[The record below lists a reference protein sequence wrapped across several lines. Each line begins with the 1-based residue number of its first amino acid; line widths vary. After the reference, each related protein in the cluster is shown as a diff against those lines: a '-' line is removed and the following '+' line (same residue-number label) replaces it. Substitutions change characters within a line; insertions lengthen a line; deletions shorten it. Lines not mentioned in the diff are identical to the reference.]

1 VPREL
6 AAFSGTLDGLVRE
19 RLSASRYELVITH
32 AEFRHQRVQRLKPHI
47 ALVATR
53 LCALACIFHRASI
66 IDEGAALCIGKAVM
80 RVLLTTT
87 SYQDTP
93 GAHHELLAAQGYDVH
108 RERGPLPESRM
119 LELAG
124 DFDAFLCGDDE
135 ITEAVLNK
143 SLPRLKVISKYG
155 IGLDKIDVAS
165 ATARKLP
172 ILFTPGVNHTTVAEH
187 VFCLLLGLVRNLV
200 DSANCVR
207 AGQWKR
213 VTGHELWHKTL
224 GLIGLGRIGQEVAK
238 RARAFD
244 MEVHALDL
252 YWPEAFA
259 EQHQVTRHTEFESLL
274 AACDVVSLHT
284 NLSEQTRHLI
294 NPARISIMKQGALL
308 VNTARSELVDLPAVI
323 DALNSGKLGGY
334 ATDVLDEEP
343 PPVDHPLLHHPK
355 ALITPHIGSR
365 TYESVPRQA
374 MRATLNLVNYLT
386 GQPDVIQANKW

>member
-1 VPREL
+1 M
-6 AAFSGTLDGLVRE
+6 S
-19 RLSASRYELVITH
+19 
-32 AEFRHQRVQRLKPHI
+32 Q
-47 ALVATR
+47 
-53 LCALACIFHRASI
+53 
-66 IDEGAALCIGKAVM
+66 

-93 GAHHELLAAQGYDVH
+93 GEHHALLAAQGFDVH
-108 RERGPLPESRM
+108 RERGPLPESKM

-135 ITEAVLNK
+135 ITAAVLEK
-143 SLPRLKVISKYG
+143 SAPRLKVISKYG
-155 IGLDKIDVAS
+155 IGLDKIDVAEC
-165 ATARKLP
+165 TRRKLP
-172 ILFTPGVNHTTVAEH
+172 VLFTPGVNHTTVAEH

-200 DSANCVR
+200 DSANSVR

-213 VTGHELWHKTL
+213 VTGNELWQKKL

-259 EQHQVTRHTEFESLL
+259 EQHGITRHTESESLL
-274 AACDVVSLHT
+274 SACDVISLHT

-294 NPARISIMKQGALL
+294 KAERIAIMKPGALL
-308 VNTARSELVDLPAVI
+308 VNTARAELVHLQDVI

-343 PPVDHPLLHHPK
+343 PPADHPLLQHPR

-365 TYESVPRQA
+365 TFESVPRQA
-374 MRATLNLVNYLT
+374 MRSTLNLVNYLS
-386 GQPDVIQANKW
+386 GAPDVIQANKF

>member
-1 VPREL
+1 
-6 AAFSGTLDGLVRE
+6 
-19 RLSASRYELVITH
+19 
-32 AEFRHQRVQRLKPHI
+32 
-47 ALVATR
+47 
-53 LCALACIFHRASI
+53 
-66 IDEGAALCIGKAVM
+66 M

-93 GAHHELLAAQGYDVH
+93 GDHHALLEGQGFDIH

-135 ITEAVLNK
+135 ITEAVLDK
-143 SLPRLKVISKYG
+143 ALPRLKVISKYG
-155 IGLDKIDVAS
+155 IGLDKIDVAEC
-165 ATARKLP
+165 TARKLP
-172 ILFTPGVNHTTVAEH
+172 VLFTPGVNHTTVAEH
-187 VFCLLLGLVRNLV
+187 VFCLMLAHVRNLV
-200 DSANCVR
+200 DSANSVR

-213 VTGHELWHKTL
+213 VTGHELWQKKI

-259 EQHQVTRHTEFESLL
+259 TEHGIKRHTEFESLL
-274 AACDVVSLHT
+274 AECDVVSLHT
-284 NLSEQTRHLI
+284 NLSEQTKHLI
-294 NPARISIMKQGALL
+294 KAERIAIMKPGALL
-308 VNTARSELVDLPAVI
+308 LNTARAELVHQGDLLE
-323 DALNSGKLGGY
+323 ALNSGKLGGY

-343 PPVDHPLLHHPK
+343 PPADHPLLNHPK

-365 TYESVPRQA
+365 TFESVPRQA
-374 MRATLNLVNYLT
+374 MRSTLNLINYL
-386 GQPDVIQANKW
+386 GGKPEVIQANKW

>member
-1 VPREL
+1 
-6 AAFSGTLDGLVRE
+6 
-19 RLSASRYELVITH
+19 
-32 AEFRHQRVQRLKPHI
+32 
-47 ALVATR
+47 
-53 LCALACIFHRASI
+53 
-66 IDEGAALCIGKAVM
+66 M

-93 GAHHELLAAQGYDVH
+93 GDHHALLEGQGFEIH

-135 ITEAVLNK
+135 ITKAVLDK
-143 SLPRLKVISKYG
+143 ALPRLKVISKYG
-155 IGLDKIDVAS
+155 IGLDKIDVAEC
-165 ATARKLP
+165 TARKLP
-172 ILFTPGVNHTTVAEH
+172 ALFTPGVNHTTVAEH

-200 DSANCVR
+200 DSANSVR

-213 VTGHELWHKTL
+213 VTGHELWQKKL

-259 EQHQVTRHTEFESLL
+259 TQHEIKRHTEFESLL
-274 AACDVVSLHT
+274 AECDVVSLHT
-284 NLSEQTRHLI
+284 NLSEQTKHLI
-294 NPARISIMKQGALL
+294 KAERIAVMKPGALL
-308 VNTARSELVDLPAVI
+308 VNTARAELVHQGDLL

-343 PPVDHPLLHHPK
+343 PPADHPLLKHPK

-374 MRATLNLVNYLT
+374 MRSTLNLINYLA
-386 GQPDVIQANKW
+386 GKADVIQANKF